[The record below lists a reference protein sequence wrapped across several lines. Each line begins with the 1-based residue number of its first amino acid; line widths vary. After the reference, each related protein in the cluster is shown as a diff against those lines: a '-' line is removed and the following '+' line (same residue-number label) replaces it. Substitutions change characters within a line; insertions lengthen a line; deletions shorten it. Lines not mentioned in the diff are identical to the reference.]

1 MEHLATFGLDR
12 DPFGCDAQLLWY
24 FEAAGFA
31 DATQRLHRAALQA
44 KGLCVVTGR
53 GGVGK
58 TMLVRHLL
66 QALEEEVFD
75 ASMLVAVPGITD
87 TRWLLSR
94 WAQQLGVE
102 APSSDPATVL
112 AQVYE
117 QLAIVR
123 EDGRKAVLIVDE
135 AQVLAERGI
144 LGDLRGLLNLEY
156 EEKRLVTLVLV
167 GTPALA
173 DAVANEPALAERVD
187 LRLTIQPL
195 HVKEVVG
202 YLHHRIRAAGGNP
215 AIFESSAV
223 ATLTKLCG
231 GVPRRINA
239 LADDALYEAHRAGRV
254 SATAAD
260 VERAA
265 ANLRDPNE
273 SVAAPAPASAPAPEA
288 MPAAVRSERPDRVE
302 RAERAAGVERAAAAA
317 PSPRRREAPASP
329 VDSLFTDS
337 EGEFEL
343 GEIVAE
349 PTGRRA
355 AAASPAVTALARGF
369 DDEALPVG
377 DDRDLRLD
385 DSAELEDLFADI
397 VDE

>member
-1 MEHLATFGLDR
+1 VEHLSTFGLDR

-24 FEAAGFA
+24 FEGAGCAAA
-31 DATQRLHRAALQA
+31 AQRLQRAALQA
-44 KGLCVVTGR
+44 KGLCIVTGR

-66 QALEEEVFD
+66 QAFEEDVFE

-87 TRWLLSR
+87 MRWLLTR

-102 APSSDPATVL
+102 SPASDLAAVL

-123 EDGRKAVLIVDE
+123 EDGRKAVLIIDE

-144 LGDLRGLLNLEY
+144 LGELRGLLNLEY

-167 GTPALA
+167 GAPSLA
-173 DAVANEPALAERVD
+173 DAVSAEPALRERVD
-187 LRLTIQPL
+187 LRVSLQPL
-195 HVKEVVG
+195 QAREVVG

-215 AIFESSAV
+215 AILESSAV
-223 ATLTKLCG
+223 AALTKLCG

-239 LADDALYEAHRAGRV
+239 IADDALFHAHSQGRV

-265 ANLRDPNE
+265 AELD
-273 SVAAPAPASAPAPEA
+273 ATADGASAPPGAAPVSSEPLVA
-288 MPAAVRSERPDRVE
+288 PMRIERS
-302 RAERAAGVERAAAAA
+302 ALAAA
-317 PSPRRREAPASP
+317 PPRRGKETALPPAQALP
-329 VDSLFTDS
+329 VDSDS
-337 EGEFEL
+337 ELEL
-343 GEIVAE
+343 GDVVAE
-349 PTGRRA
+349 PTGRRGA
-355 AAASPAVTALARGF
+355 AAANATLVMAPPRGLDEPEELAPEQGREF
-369 DDEALPVG
+369 
-377 DDRDLRLD
+377 RLD
-385 DSAELEDLFADI
+385 DTGELEDLFADI

>member
-1 MEHLATFGLDR
+1 MDHLSTFGLDR

-24 FEAAGFA
+24 FEGAGFA
-31 DATQRLHRAALQA
+31 AATQRLQRAALQG

-66 QALEEEVFD
+66 QVLEEEVYE

-87 TRWLLSR
+87 LRWLLTR

-102 APSSDPATVL
+102 SPASELAAVL
-112 AQVYE
+112 AQLYE

-123 EDGRKAVLIVDE
+123 EDGRKAVLIIDE

-144 LGDLRGLLNLEY
+144 LAELRGLLNLEY

-167 GTPALA
+167 GAPSLAEALSA
-173 DAVANEPALAERVD
+173 EPALRERID
-187 LRLTIQPL
+187 LRVSLQPIQPR
-195 HVKEVVG
+195 EVVG

-215 AIFESSAV
+215 AILESSAV
-223 ATLTKLCG
+223 AALTKLCG
-231 GVPRRINA
+231 GLPRRINA
-239 LADDALYEAHRAGRV
+239 IADDALFHAHSQGRV

-265 ANLRDPNE
+265 AELDASADAPVPPAASASPTSEVGLAPMRAE
-273 SVAAPAPASAPAPEA
+273 RSALAAAPARRSKEPALPPAEA
-288 MPAAVRSERPDRVE
+288 LLGEP
-302 RAERAAGVERAAAAA
+302 
-317 PSPRRREAPASP
+317 
-329 VDSLFTDS
+329 DS
-337 EGEFEL
+337 ELEL
-343 GEIVAE
+343 GDVIAE
-349 PTGRRA
+349 PTGRRGAPTASATVVMA
-355 AAASPAVTALARGF
+355 AARSLEDSDELAPAQGREF
-369 DDEALPVG
+369 
-377 DDRDLRLD
+377 RLD
-385 DSAELEDLFADI
+385 DTGELEDLFADI

>member
-1 MEHLATFGLDR
+1 MEHLSTFGLDR

-24 FEAAGFA
+24 FEGAGCAAA
-31 DATQRLHRAALQA
+31 AQRLQRAALQA

-66 QALEEEVFD
+66 QALEEDVFE

-87 TRWLLSR
+87 MRWLLTR

-102 APSSDPATVL
+102 SPASELAAVL

-123 EDGRKAVLIVDE
+123 EDGRKAVLIIDE

-144 LGDLRGLLNLEY
+144 LGELRGLLNLEY

-167 GTPALA
+167 GAPSLA
-173 DAVANEPALAERVD
+173 EAVSAEPALRERVD
-187 LRLTIQPL
+187 LRVSLQPL
-195 HVKEVVG
+195 QPREVVA

-215 AIFESSAV
+215 AILESSAV
-223 ATLTKLCG
+223 AALTKLCG

-239 LADDALYEAHRAGRV
+239 IADDALFHAHSQGRV

-265 ANLRDPNE
+265 AELDAGAEPA
-273 SVAAPAPASAPAPEA
+273 AAPAAPANPSSELTLAPLRGERSAPATLLARRKEVALP
-288 MPAAVRSERPDRVE
+288 PADTLLGDSGSELD
-302 RAERAAGVERAAAAA
+302 
-317 PSPRRREAPASP
+317 
-329 VDSLFTDS
+329 
-337 EGEFEL
+337 L
-343 GEIVAE
+343 GDVVAE
-349 PTGRRA
+349 PTGRRGGG
-355 AAASPAVTALARGF
+355 AASATVVMSAPRGLEEPAELAPEPGREF
-369 DDEALPVG
+369 
-377 DDRDLRLD
+377 RLD
-385 DSAELEDLFADI
+385 DTGELEDLFADI

>member
-1 MEHLATFGLDR
+1 VDHLSTFGLDR

-24 FEAAGFA
+24 FEGAGFA
-31 DATQRLHRAALQA
+31 AATQRLQRAALQG

-66 QALEEEVFD
+66 QVLEEEVYE

-87 TRWLLSR
+87 LRWLLTR

-102 APSSDPATVL
+102 SPASELAAVL
-112 AQVYE
+112 AQLYE

-123 EDGRKAVLIVDE
+123 EDGRKAVLIIDE

-144 LGDLRGLLNLEY
+144 LAELRGLLNLEY

-167 GTPALA
+167 GAPSLAEALSA
-173 DAVANEPALAERVD
+173 EPALRERID
-187 LRLTIQPL
+187 LRVSLQPIQPR
-195 HVKEVVG
+195 EVVG

-215 AIFESSAV
+215 AILESSAV
-223 ATLTKLCG
+223 AALTKLCG
-231 GVPRRINA
+231 GLPRRINA
-239 LADDALYEAHRAGRV
+239 IADDALFHAHSQGRV

-265 ANLRDPNE
+265 AELDATADAPVPPAASASPTSELGLAPMRAE
-273 SVAAPAPASAPAPEA
+273 RSALAAAPARRSKEPALPPAEA
-288 MPAAVRSERPDRVE
+288 LLGGS
-302 RAERAAGVERAAAAA
+302 
-317 PSPRRREAPASP
+317 
-329 VDSLFTDS
+329 DS
-337 EGEFEL
+337 ELEL
-343 GEIVAE
+343 GDVIAE

-355 AAASPAVTALARGF
+355 APAASATVVMASARSLDDSDELAPEQGREF
-369 DDEALPVG
+369 
-377 DDRDLRLD
+377 RLD
-385 DSAELEDLFADI
+385 DTGELEDLFADI

>member
-24 FEAAGFA
+24 FESAGFA
-31 DATQRLHRAALQA
+31 DATQRLQRAVMQA

-87 TRWLLSR
+87 MRWLLSR

-156 EEKRLVTLVLV
+156 EEKRLVTIVLV
-167 GTPALA
+167 GTNALA
-173 DAVANEPALAERVD
+173 DAIANEPALAERVD

-195 HVKEVVG
+195 QGKEVVG

-223 ATLTKLCG
+223 TTLTKLCG

-273 SVAAPAPASAPAPEA
+273 VAAPQSAPAPEA
-288 MPAAVRSERPDRVE
+288 PAEPVRAERPDRGE
-302 RAERAAGVERAAAAA
+302 RAERAALAA
-317 PSPRRREAPASP
+317 PAARRREAPPSP
-329 VDSLFTDS
+329 VDALFTES
-337 EGEFEL
+337 ASEFEL

-355 AAASPAVTALARGF
+355 AAASPAATALVRGF
-369 DDEALPVG
+369 EEEAFPAG

>member
-1 MEHLATFGLDR
+1 VDHLSTFGLDR

-24 FEAAGFA
+24 FEGAGFA
-31 DATQRLHRAALQA
+31 AATQRLQRAALQG

-66 QALEEEVFD
+66 QVLEEEVYE

-87 TRWLLSR
+87 LRWLLTR

-102 APSSDPATVL
+102 SPASELAAVL
-112 AQVYE
+112 AQLYE

-123 EDGRKAVLIVDE
+123 EDGRKAVLIIDE

-144 LGDLRGLLNLEY
+144 LAELRGLLNLEY

-167 GTPALA
+167 GAPSLAEALSA
-173 DAVANEPALAERVD
+173 EPALRERID
-187 LRLTIQPL
+187 LRVSLQPL
-195 HVKEVVG
+195 QPREVVG

-215 AIFESSAV
+215 AILESSAV
-223 ATLTKLCG
+223 AALTKLCG
-231 GVPRRINA
+231 GLPRRINA
-239 LADDALYEAHRAGRV
+239 IADDALFHAHSQGRV

-265 ANLRDPNE
+265 GELD
-273 SVAAPAPASAPAPEA
+273 
-288 MPAAVRSERPDRVE
+288 
-302 RAERAAGVERAAAAA
+302 AGADAAAAA
-317 PSPRRREAPASP
+317 SSGTPASGDLSLAPLRPERSALAAAPARRSKEAALP
-329 VDSLFTDS
+329 PAEALL
-337 EGEFEL
+337 GESGSDLEL
-343 GEIVAE
+343 GDVVAE
-349 PTGRRA
+349 PSGRRGASAASATVVMA
-355 AAASPAVTALARGF
+355 AARS
-369 DDEALPVG
+369 
-377 DDRDLRLD
+377 LD
-385 DSAELEDLFADI
+385 DSAELAPEQGREFRLDDTGELEDLFADI